1 MDNQKTIISGIP
13 FQRIVEYFESISAEK
28 ELSCTKVGQ
37 AYRFEN
43 RKICIE
49 ITPNLDPPVIR
60 LVVPMTDI
68 TFTGTGAEVDAFMAA
83 YRMAFLSAGG

>member
-1 MDNQKTIISGIP
+1 MNIQKTIISGIP
-13 FQRIVEYFESISAEK
+13 FHRIVDYFESISAENDLLCIK
-28 ELSCTKVGQ
+28 IGQ
-37 AYRFEN
+37 AYRCES

-68 TFTGTGAEVDAFMAA
+68 TFIGTGAEVDAFMAA